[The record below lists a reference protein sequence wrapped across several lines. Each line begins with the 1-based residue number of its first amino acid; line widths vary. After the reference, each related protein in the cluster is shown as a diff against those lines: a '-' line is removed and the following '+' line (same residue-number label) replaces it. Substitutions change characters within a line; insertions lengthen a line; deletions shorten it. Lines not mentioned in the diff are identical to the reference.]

1 VNKLPRINQI
11 DVGGRVGVE
20 EGKDPW
26 KIDLVVSSDLQYPMQ
41 RLG

>member
-1 VNKLPRINQI
+1 MLPRINQI
-11 DVGGRVGVE
+11 GDGGRVGVEE